1 MYLGK
6 NGAKMAIFSF
16 LANLSPFDCGYPR
29 ERDGD
34 KLVDNSLYTRKKIK
48 NSPKNGQLTNIS
60 VWT

>member
-1 MYLGK
+1 MTDLWYENCPK
-6 NGAKMAIFSF
+6 W
-16 LANLSPFDCGYPR
+16 PFDCGYPR
-29 ERDGD
+29 ERGGD